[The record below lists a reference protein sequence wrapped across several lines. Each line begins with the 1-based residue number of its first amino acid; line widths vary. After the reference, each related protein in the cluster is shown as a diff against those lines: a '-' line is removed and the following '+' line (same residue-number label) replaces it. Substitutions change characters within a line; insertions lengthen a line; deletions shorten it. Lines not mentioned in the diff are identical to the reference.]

1 MRARG
6 KIATVIMALLVAA
19 VAAGA
24 LLFPWKSFLH
34 GRILSMLAARGVGS
48 LDFQLEDVG
57 LSSATLVDVK
67 LGEENPLLL
76 DKVTLDYSIRELVDG
91 TLRDIKLSGLAI
103 QIREGENGWSVTGL
117 DAIAPKKNAAD
128 APLDIPAVLSSL
140 PFRSLTVEDSRMT
153 VTGTAVNATL
163 PFSVVFKDGNLQVE
177 TEPTTLRTGTRD
189 IAVSETMIV
198 LSPQDDEKTWSGSWS
213 VSSVSGEDVP
223 LPPMAGAGTLSVTG
237 AALAFDGDLYS
248 ADKDYNATLKG
259 RADFVKAANN
269 RLHVVSASGPF
280 KQGRVSTGGFDIKFP
295 LTVPVRISRISVD
308 DLMQSFTGKR
318 VNATGT
324 LSGSV
329 PLTIDA
335 AGGYN
340 IGKGTLKADGT
351 GRISMPPDV
360 IPGDNQQV
368 ALVREV
374 LENLQYSLL
383 SFKVTPGKG
392 RNLAVLL
399 SLEGRNPDV
408 YNGRPV
414 KLNINLTGDV
424 LDIVEQNIM
433 LFKTP
438 EKLLQ
443 QELHE

>member
-1 MRARG
+1 MRAKG
-6 KIATVIMALLVAA
+6 KITVLVTVALIASMAL
-19 VAAGA
+19 GGF
-24 LLFPWKSFLH
+24 LFPWKNFLH
-34 GRILSMLAARGVGS
+34 DRIVSMLAARGVS
-48 LDFQLEDVG
+48 NLDFQLEDVG
-57 LSSATLVDVK
+57 LTGATLVDVK
-67 LGEENPLLL
+67 LGQENPLLL
-76 DKVTLDYSIRELVDG
+76 DKVTLDYSLGELIDG

-103 QIREGENGWSVTGL
+103 QVREEENGWVVTGL
-117 DAIAPKKNAAD
+117 DAIAPKKNAGD
-128 APLDIPAVLSSL
+128 NPLDVPAILSSL
-140 PFRSLTVEDSRMT
+140 PFRSLVIEDSRLT
-153 VTGTAVNATL
+153 VTGTTINATL
-163 PFSVVFKDGNLQVE
+163 PFSLNLKDNLQIE
-177 TEPTTLRTGTRD
+177 TEPTTFRTGTRD
-189 IAVSETMIV
+189 ITVSETMIV
-198 LSPQDDEKTWSGSWS
+198 LSPQEGGKTWSGSWS
-213 VSSVSGEDVP
+213 VSSVTGEDIP

-248 ADKDYNATLKG
+248 SDKDYNAIIKG
-259 RADFVKAANN
+259 QADFASPASNK
-269 RLHVVSASGPF
+269 LHLVSASGPF

-295 LTVPVRISRISVD
+295 MTVPVKINKISVD
-308 DLMQSFTGKR
+308 DLMQSFTGER

-324 LSGSV
+324 ISGTV
-329 PLTIDA
+329 PVTINA
-335 AGGYN
+335 AGGYT

-383 SFKVTPGKG
+383 SLNVTPGKG
-392 RNLAVLL
+392 RNMAVLL

>member
-1 MRARG
+1 MRAKG
-6 KIATVIMALLVAA
+6 TITVAVTTLLIASVAA
-19 VAAGA
+19 AVF
-24 LLFPWKSFLH
+24 LFPWKSFLH
-34 GRILSMLAARGVGS
+34 DRIVLMLAARGVS
-48 LDFQLEDVG
+48 NLDFQLEDVS
-57 LSSATLVDVK
+57 LTSATLVDVK
-67 LGEENPLLL
+67 LGEDNPLLL
-76 DKVTLDYSIRELVDG
+76 DKVTLEYTVRELIDG

-117 DAIAPKKNAAD
+117 DAIKPKRAAES
-128 APLDIPAVLSSL
+128 APLDIPAILSSL
-140 PFRSLTVEDSRMT
+140 PFRSLNIEDSRLT
-153 VTGTAVNATL
+153 VTGAAVNATI
-163 PFSVVFKDGNLQVE
+163 PFTANFQDSLQIE
-177 TEPTTLRTGTRD
+177 TQPTTFRTGTRD

-198 LSPQDDEKTWSGSWS
+198 LSPQDNGKTWSGSWS
-213 VSSVSGEDVP
+213 VSSVTGEDIP

-237 AALAFDGDLYS
+237 ASLALDGDLYS
-248 ADKDYNATLKG
+248 ANKDYNAAIKAE
-259 RADFVKAANN
+259 ADFISPGNN
-269 RLHVVSASGPF
+269 KLRIVSASGPF
-280 KQGRVSTGGFDIKFP
+280 KQGRISTGGFDVKFP
-295 LTVPVRISRISVD
+295 MTVPVRISKISVD

-324 LSGSV
+324 LSGTV
-329 PLTIDA
+329 PVTISK
-335 AGGYN
+335 AGGYT

-351 GRISMPPDV
+351 GRISMPADV

-383 SFKVTPGKG
+383 SLNVTPGKG
-392 RNLAVLL
+392 RNMAVLL
-399 SLEGRNPDV
+399 RLEGRNPDV